1 MPCSLPGTEGVH
13 LSAPSL
19 PHVRLSSKNILTF
32 EHLRLLSMLYHG
44 SIRVG
49 LLVSGWR
56 RAVNYSVV
64 GAGDDFLLMRDG
76 DKRTSRKLDFK
87 ESFGK
92 VTFRLLSSTIL
103 AIPRL
108 RETVQCLPSG
118 ATHPRA
124 VAFINQAGFILCQ
137 RALDVSPDLSVP
149 YWWLP
154 LRRFVGS
161 NGVFADTNGIASAP
175 AFLPLEHAWR
185 AREVFHSCNPDGI
198 IELIPSEKLADLIFA
213 HALAA

>member
-64 GAGDDFLLMRDG
+64 GAGDDFLLVRDG

-92 VTFRLLSSTIL
+92 VTSSPQQYSPSRAFVRLFSASLREPLIRGLLLLSIKLVLYSVRGPWMFPLIYPFPT
-103 AIPRL
+103 
-108 RETVQCLPSG
+108 G
-118 ATHPRA
+118 
-124 VAFINQAGFILCQ
+124 GF
-137 RALDVSPDLSVP
+137 R
-149 YWWLP
+149 
-154 LRRFVGS
+154 
-161 NGVFADTNGIASAP
+161 
-175 AFLPLEHAWR
+175 
-185 AREVFHSCNPDGI
+185 
-198 IELIPSEKLADLIFA
+198 
-213 HALAA
+213 